1 MPASFVPDPNA
12 GKTTGMPASFTPDS
26 SLSFGQ
32 SKQVLGHSNSL
43 FMAGSVTP
51 TIDPT
56 TGQPITGMAAIKQ
69 NLGALGQNITS
80 TLPTLGA
87 IGGGIAG
94 GAAGAAAGIETGPG
108 ALITGYTGAVAGSGL
123 GASAGEAAKEK
134 LQGQSLQPKAIAEQ
148 GAGYAAADAVFGP
161 LAGAA
166 KGFLAPSAEKVAQ
179 QTLEAV
185 TPKLTA
191 KETADA
197 IATRGGTK
205 TGLLGTIKANVDPVI
220 KKVAD
225 TVAKYVPDFN
235 PKATFTEN
243 VNATRNTVYK
253 MADELKQNVISSGKD
268 IIYPFQELAGK
279 MNAVEKPIAIKSDA
293 TLNNQFTLAKNAA
306 LKIAKQ
312 AGGKISDLLDARK
325 EFDSLVQKQFP
336 NLYDKA
342 NAPMRSAITSMRNV
356 MNDFIADKLPDV
368 AYKDSLSAQSNLFTA
383 IDNMSEK
390 AAEEVNTNV
399 LQRGANV
406 VKNHPLASGLGAAA
420 LYGEA
425 KKIPIIGGLLP

>member
-12 GKTTGMPASFTPDS
+12 GQPQQGSGMPASFTPDS

-43 FMAGSVTP
+43 FMGTSGLAPTSAFTVQGIQQAKAQIGGALPTVGAVGGGLAG
-51 TIDPT
+51 
-56 TGQPITGMAAIKQ
+56 AAG
-69 NLGALGQNITS
+69 GALGG
-80 TLPTLGA
+80 PVGA
-87 IGGGIAG
+87 FAG
-94 GAAGAAAGIETGPG
+94 GVAGAG
-108 ALITGYTGAVAGSGL
+108 A
-123 GASAGEAAKEK
+123 GASLGEAANEK
-134 LQGQSLQPKAIAEQ
+134 LQGNSLNPKSIAEQ
-148 GAGYAAADAVFGP
+148 GAGFAAADAIGGP
-161 LAGAA
+161 VIGAA
-166 KGFLAPSAEKVAQ
+166 KDLIAPSAEKVAQ
-179 QTLEAV
+179 ATLEAV

-205 TGLLGTIKANVDPVI
+205 TGLLGTIKANIDPTL
-220 KKVAD
+220 KKVSDA
-225 TVAKYVPDFN
+225 VSKYVPDFN

-243 VNATRNTVYK
+243 VNATRNAVYS
-253 MADELKQNVISSGKD
+253 MADQLKQQVVSSGKD
-268 IIYPFQELAGK
+268 IIYPFKELSSK
-279 MNAVEKPIAIKSDA
+279 MNAVEKPIAIKSDT

-306 LKIAKQ
+306 LKVAKES
-312 AGGKISDLLDARK
+312 GGKISDLLDARK
-325 EFDSLVQKQFP
+325 SFDALVQKQFP

-356 MNDFIADKLPDV
+356 MNDFIAEKLPDV
-368 AYKDSLSAQSNLFTA
+368 AYKDSLSAQNNLFTA

-406 VKNHPLASGLGAAA
+406 IENHPLASGLGAAA